1 MPESPKVFEARI
13 LLKPTM
19 ASVAYR
25 GKVEERYQAKS
36 LIEALKL
43 CRADGRTHFLLHDPL
58 VHRRHRDL

>member
-1 MPESPKVFEARI
+1 
-13 LLKPTM
+13 M

>member
-1 MPESPKVFEARI
+1 MPESRKIFEEEV
-13 LLKPTM
+13 LLEPAM

-58 VHRRHRDL
+58 GHRRHRDL

>member
-1 MPESPKVFEARI
+1 
-13 LLKPTM
+13 M

-58 VHRRHRDL
+58 VHRRHRDLRGMSRLKMAGFQQSY